1 LPDGDEL
8 HRLVPQPLNRRA
20 FEISAS
26 RTTLNHSSDWSDS
39 SSTTPIL
46 EVNSACVRAGR
57 FFNQSRNP
65 AILLSCNDMASHLDT
80 VPLSGIIRIRD
91 MMYSV
96 ADPFRLD
103 QGDVSFDS
111 PDTVKSAMLKAIAE
125 NKTHYV
131 LTAGLPRLRE
141 LIAAKLRDKNRIPQV
156 DPEDVLV
163 TNGGIHGLHIV
174 CQALLEPGDEVLVP
188 EPEWPPTA
196 GHVQLAQAVPVPCSL
211 HESLGWRYD
220 LDELESK
227 ITKKTRV
234 LYLNSPNNPTGGLL
248 TRADLER
255 LAAIAVRHDLWVIS
269 DEAYEDVVFEGEH
282 ISIASL
288 PGMYERTIPLHTF
301 SKSYAMTG
309 LRLGYVAIQN
319 EAMRERARKVLFYT
333 ASNISSVVQYGGIGA
348 LEGPQDCIEAFQ
360 TELRAR
366 RDLFYRGIADLG
378 GDFFSGDPP
387 AGAFYAFLRIG
398 REAPAAPGSGSI
410 SWRTV
415 EYLIKN
421 GRIGCVPGVDFG
433 ATGEGYIRFCFAR
446 DRRELTGALESMQR
460 LFAAAEAGK
469 AGRAG

>member
-1 LPDGDEL
+1 M
-8 HRLVPQPLNRRA
+8 
-20 FEISAS
+20 
-26 RTTLNHSSDWSDS
+26 
-39 SSTTPIL
+39 
-46 EVNSACVRAGR
+46 AGY
-57 FFNQSRNP
+57 
-65 AILLSCNDMASHLDT
+65 LDN

-96 ADPFRLD
+96 NDPFRLD

-111 PDTVKSAMLKAIAE
+111 PDTVKSAMVRAIAE

-141 LIAAKLRDKNRIPQV
+141 LIAAKLRNKNRIPIEG
-156 DPEDVLV
+156 PEDVLV

-174 CQALLEPGDEVLVP
+174 CQALLDPGDEVLVP
-188 EPEWPPTA
+188 DPEWPPTA
-196 GHVQLAQAVPVPCSL
+196 GHVRLARGVPVPCPL
-211 HESLGWRYD
+211 HEALGWRYD

-227 ITKKTRV
+227 ITPKTRV

-255 LAAIAVRHDLWVIS
+255 LAAIAAEHDLWVIS

-282 ISIASL
+282 ISIGSL

-309 LRLGYVAIQN
+309 LRLGYVAIRN

-333 ASNISSVVQYGGIGA
+333 ASNISSVVQHGGIGA
-348 LEGPQDCIEAFQ
+348 LEGSQDCIEEFR

-378 GDFFSGDPP
+378 ADFFSGEPP

-398 REAPAAPGSGSI
+398 REAPASPGGESI

-433 ATGEGYIRFCFAR
+433 ASGEGYVRFCFAR
-446 DRRELTGALESMQR
+446 DRKELTGALESMQR
-460 LFAAAEAGK
+460 LCASQKSEVN
-469 AGRAG
+469 RV